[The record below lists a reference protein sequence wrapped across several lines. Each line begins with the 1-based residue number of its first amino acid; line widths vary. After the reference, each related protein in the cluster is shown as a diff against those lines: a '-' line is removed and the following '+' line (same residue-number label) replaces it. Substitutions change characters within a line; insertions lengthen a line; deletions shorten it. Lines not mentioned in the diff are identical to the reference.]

1 MKDFVLYNPTKIL
14 FGCGVLRNCG
24 EETKSL
30 GKKSIIITGKT
41 SAKRTGVL
49 DKVVGLLKENNID
62 TIVYSKITPNPK
74 VEEVDEAAKIAKEN
88 NCDFVIGL
96 GGGSAMD
103 AAKGVAIVAKNGGS
117 IWDYIPLA
125 TKKAK
130 PFNEVLPIMMI
141 PTLAATSS
149 EVNCAAVFTNLA
161 TNQKAAI
168 VNPLIYPKISI
179 VDPLLTITVPKKQTA
194 EGVIDI
200 IMHVLE
206 EYLTGDE
213 NCDLQDRITEG
224 IIITCIENAK
234 VLMQEPQNVIA
245 RTNISFCSLVALHG
259 FPNAGRSGVWNVHQI
274 EHAITGLF
282 DNISHGSGIAAVLP
296 AYLKFLSQKRKNKV
310 IQLAI
315 NVFGLDKNL
324 GDEKL
329 VDGCIEKFKE
339 FINSIG
345 LSTDLKSL
353 GIKREDFGRIVDN
366 LYSVSGV
373 NEIIGNKENV
383 IKILEL
389 AYE

>member
-14 FGCGVLRNCG
+14 FGYGVLRNCG
-24 EETKSL
+24 EEAKSL

-149 EVNCAAVFTNLA
+149 EVNCAAVFTNLV

-179 VDPLLTITVPKKQTA
+179 VDPLLTITVPRKQTA

-224 IIITCIENAK
+224 IIVTCIENAK

>member
-14 FGCGVLRNCG
+14 FGYGVLRNCG
-24 EETKSL
+24 EEAKSL

-179 VDPLLTITVPKKQTA
+179 VDPLLTITVPRKQTA

-224 IIITCIENAK
+224 IIVTCIENAK

>member
-14 FGCGVLRNCG
+14 FGYGVLRNCG
-24 EETKSL
+24 EEAKSL

-179 VDPLLTITVPKKQTA
+179 VDPLLTITVPRKQTA

-224 IIITCIENAK
+224 IIVTCIENAK

-259 FPNAGRSGVWNVHQI
+259 FPNAGRSGVWNVHQV

>member
-1 MKDFVLYNPTKIL
+1 MKEFVLFNPTKIL
-14 FGCGVLRNCG
+14 FGCGMLEKCG
-24 EETKSL
+24 KEAKKL
-30 GKKSIIITGKT
+30 GKKPIIITGKT
-41 SAKRTGVL
+41 SAKQTGVL
-49 DKVVGLLKENNID
+49 DRVASLLTQNGFELVI
-62 TIVYSKITPNPK
+62 YSKITPNPK

-194 EGVIDI
+194 EGIIDI

-224 IIITCIENAK
+224 IIVTCIENAK

-366 LYSVSGV
+366 LYSVSGF
-373 NEIIGNKENV
+373 NEIIDNKENV

>member
-14 FGCGVLRNCG
+14 FGCGMLEKCG
-24 EETKSL
+24 KEAKSL

-41 SAKRTGVL
+41 SAKHTGVL
-49 DKVVGLLKENNID
+49 DKVVGLLKENSID

-117 IWDYIPLA
+117 IWDYISLT

-213 NCDLQDRITEG
+213 NCDLQDRITER
-224 IIITCIENAK
+224 IIVTCIENAK
-234 VLMQEPQNVIA
+234 ILIKEPQNITA

>member
-24 EETKSL
+24 KEAKSL

-41 SAKRTGVL
+41 SAKHTGVL
-49 DKVVGLLKENNID
+49 DKVVGLLKENSID

-117 IWDYIPLA
+117 IWDYISLA

-130 PFNEVLPIMMI
+130 PFNEILQIMMI

-224 IIITCIENAK
+224 IIVTCIENAK

-324 GDEKL
+324 RDEKL

-366 LYSVSGV
+366 LYSVSGF

>member
-14 FGCGVLRNCG
+14 FGCGVLKNCG
-24 EETKSL
+24 EEAKSL

-49 DKVVGLLKENNID
+49 DKIVGLLKENSID

-224 IIITCIENAK
+224 IIVTCIENAK

-259 FPNAGRSGVWNVHQI
+259 FPNAGRSGVWNVHQV

-366 LYSVSGV
+366 LYSVSGF
-373 NEIIGNKENV
+373 NEIIDNKENV

>member
-1 MKDFVLYNPTKIL
+1 MKEFVLFNPTKIL
-14 FGCGVLRNCG
+14 FGCGMLEKCG
-24 EETKSL
+24 KEAKKL
-30 GKKSIIITGKT
+30 GKKPIIITGKT
-41 SAKRTGVL
+41 SAKQTGVL
-49 DKVVGLLKENNID
+49 DRVASILTQNGFELVI
-62 TIVYSKITPNPK
+62 YSKITPNPK

-224 IIITCIENAK
+224 IIVTCIENAK

-366 LYSVSGV
+366 LYSVSGF
-373 NEIIGNKENV
+373 NEIIDNKENV

>member
-1 MKDFVLYNPTKIL
+1 MKEFVLFNPTKIL
-14 FGCGVLRNCG
+14 FGCGMLEKCG
-24 EETKSL
+24 KEAKKL
-30 GKKSIIITGKT
+30 GKKPIIITGKT
-41 SAKRTGVL
+41 SAKQTGVL
-49 DKVVGLLKENNID
+49 DKVASLLKENGFEPVI
-62 TIVYSKITPNPK
+62 YSKITPNPK

-130 PFNEVLPIMMI
+130 PFNEVLSIMMI

-224 IIITCIENAK
+224 IIVTCIENVK
-234 VLMQEPQNVIA
+234 ILMQEPQNVIA

-310 IQLAI
+310 IQLAV

-366 LYSVSGV
+366 LYSVSGF
-373 NEIIGNKENV
+373 NEIIDNKENV